1 MKVNYKINTNKELI
15 YNYLIHSLILEIY
28 KDENHTYLEENLL
41 PGFTYNKKI
50 KDKSGKEIKADVEIL
65 EINQNELK
73 TKLQLPNTT
82 HIISYQFNDDY
93 LIYEE
98 QATSDKKTLDLNNK
112 FMSFLFKHK
121 LKKQII
127 KRLKIIEK
135 YIEGNNEWEN

>member
-1 MKVNYKINTNKELI
+1 MKVNYKINTSKESI

-28 KDENHTYLEENLL
+28 KNTNHTYLKENLH

-50 KDKSGKEIKADVEIL
+50 KDKSGKEIKTDVEIL
-65 EINQNELK
+65 EINEKELK
-73 TKLQLPNTT
+73 TKLQLSNTT

-93 LIYEE
+93 LTYEE
-98 QATSDKKTLDLNNK
+98 QVISNKKTLDLNNK

-127 KRLKIIEK
+127 KRLKTIEK
-135 YIEGNNEWEN
+135 YIEGNNI

>member
-28 KDENHTYLEENLL
+28 KDENHTYLEENLH

-135 YIEGNNEWEN
+135 YIEGNNA

>member
-1 MKVNYKINTNKELI
+1 MKVNYKINTNRESI

-28 KDENHTYLEENLL
+28 KNTNQTYLKENLH
-41 PGFTYNKKI
+41 PGFTYHKKI
-50 KDKSGKEIKADVEIL
+50 KDKSGKEIKTDVEIL
-65 EINQNELK
+65 EINENELK

-82 HIISYQFNDDY
+82 HIISYKFNDEY

-98 QATSDKKTLDLNNK
+98 EVNSDKKILNLNNK

-135 YIEGNNEWEN
+135 YIEGNNI